1 MSSITS
7 NLEPGAKLLSETI
20 IATKYARRVE
30 DEMGNPTDVKE
41 SWAQII
47 DRVTAMHVFRFPK
60 LKKEIED
67 TFKKCHAM
75 EVLPSMRSL
84 QFGGKKILTNNAAIY
99 NCAYAPVDKVIRFKE
114 FAFQLLSGVGAGYSV
129 QKHHIDALPTIRN
142 IAFDRL
148 EKREK
153 YLSDIYDV
161 EGVKSLNANF
171 VKYTVPDT
179 IEGWAESFGVQM
191 NAFFGISEDPEL
203 TYSKGTRRWVV
214 FDYSKIR
221 PKGSYLKTSGGIAP
235 GPGPL
240 RFAHE
245 QVNKILVAA
254 AKKAKERR
262 DRYFRLTPLECHDI
276 ICHISDCVRS
286 GGIRRSALLCL
297 FSEGDEEMMTAKTG
311 EWYITNPQRARAN
324 NSVALYRDV
333 VTKEDFLRAWGAC
346 RSGWGE
352 PGFYFTNSERMGV
365 NPCNEAALDEN
376 FCNLVNV
383 ILSSMESQE
392 HFEDCVRAAA
402 IIGTL
407 QASYTNFHFLSEQW
421 RVNTEKEALLGIS
434 LSGLA
439 ATDLSKLNLQ
449 KGAELAVK
457 VNEEW
462 ARKLGINPAARVT
475 LVKPSGTDSLV
486 CGGIPPGIH
495 APHAPYFIRT
505 VRYSKSEP
513 VYEHFMKGCPK
524 LVEDDL
530 MTATHFFVLPKKRSL
545 LQRLVKVTGLGRRR
559 PGLRSKDRP
568 EEKCAFGCGVIL
580 ILLFINYLFG
590 LSFDVGGLLV
600 MLFSLSIP
608 IITSVAYVPT
618 PSQERIEKGSARH
631 DLLKNT
637 QPHRLVADPTTYTGC
652 VINFPIKS
660 EAPFYRDE
668 GAITMMNRIK
678 KVYTEWILPGHR
690 SGDNTHNISAT
701 ITVSDE
707 EASEFAEFA
716 WTNREFYNGFAVFPP
731 QGDYPQAPFQDITR
745 ERYEEL
751 TSYIADSEF
760 SMDPGTDSNPGYREP
775 LGFTPNPEEALACS
789 GGVCPI

>member
-1 MSSITS
+1 MSS

-30 DEMGNPTDVKE
+30 DAGGNPTDVKE
-41 SWAQII
+41 SWTQII
-47 DRVTAMHVFRFPK
+47 DRVTAMHVSRFPK
-60 LKKEIED
+60 LKEEIQEA
-67 TFKKCHAM
+67 FKKCHLM

-84 QFGGKKILTNNAAIY
+84 QFGGNKILTNNAAIY

-129 QKHHIDALPTIRN
+129 QKHHIDALPTIQN
-142 IAFDRL
+142 ITFDHL
-148 EKREK
+148 EKKQK
-153 YLSDIYDV
+153 YLADIYTT
-161 EGVKSLNANF
+161 EGIHSLNDNF
-171 VKYTVPDT
+171 IKYVVPDT

-191 NAFFGISEDPEL
+191 NAFFGISEEPSCD
-203 TYSKGTRRWVV
+203 TRRGVV

-235 GPGPL
+235 GPDPL

-245 QVNKILVAA
+245 QVNKILVDAA
-254 AKKAKERR
+254 TKAKERR
-262 DRYFRLTPLECHDI
+262 DRYFRLTPIECHDI

-297 FSEGDEEMMTAKTG
+297 FSEGDEEMMNAKTG

-333 VTKEDFLRAWGAC
+333 VTKDDFMRAWRAC

-365 NPCNEAALDEN
+365 NPCNEAALLEN

-383 ILSSMESQE
+383 ILSVMESQE
-392 HFEDCVRAAA
+392 HFEECVRAAA

-407 QASYTNFHFLSEQW
+407 QASYTDFHFLSETW
-421 RVNTEKEALLGIS
+421 KVNTEKEALLGIS

-439 ATDLSKLNLQ
+439 ATDLSKLNLR
-449 KGAELAVK
+449 KGAELAVQ

-462 ARKLGINPAARVT
+462 ALKLGINPAARVT

-505 VRYSKSEP
+505 VRYAKNEP
-513 VYEHFMKGCPK
+513 VCEHFMKGCPM

-545 LQRLVKVTGLGRRR
+545 IQRLIKVMGLGRRR
-559 PGLRSKDRP
+559 SLFGGKRPESENPRP
-568 EEKCAFGCGVIL
+568 EEKCAFGCAVIL
-580 ILLFINYLFG
+580 ILLIINYLFD
-590 LSFDVGGLLV
+590 LSFDVGGMLV
-600 MLFSLSIP
+600 MLFSLAIP
-608 IITSVAYVPT
+608 IITSVAYVPA
-618 PSQERIEKGSARH
+618 PRQERIEKGSARH

-637 QPHRLVADPTTYTGC
+637 QPHRLVVDPTTYTGC
-652 VINFPIKS
+652 VINFPMKS

-668 GAITMMNRIK
+668 GGIAMMKRIK
-678 KVYTEWILPGHR
+678 KIYTEWILPGHR

-701 ITVSDE
+701 ITVSDK
-707 EASEFAEFA
+707 EAAEFAEYA
-716 WTNREFYNGFAVFPP
+716 WENREFYNGFAVFPP
-731 QGDYPQAPFQDITR
+731 QGDYPQAPFQEITQQ
-745 ERYEEL
+745 RYEEMV
-751 TSYIADSEF
+751 SYISDTNF